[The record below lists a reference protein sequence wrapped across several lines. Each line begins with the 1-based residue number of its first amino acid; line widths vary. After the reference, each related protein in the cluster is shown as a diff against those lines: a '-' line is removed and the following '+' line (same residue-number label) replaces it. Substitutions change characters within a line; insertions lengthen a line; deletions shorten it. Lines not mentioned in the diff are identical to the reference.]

1 MLFISKKQLV
11 PSNANLAML
20 FICKLFQRSL
30 PGGQLKSSGLS
41 TGYVHVKT
49 IAVFGTCVQY
59 LAETLLSKVGR
70 GKRH

>member
-1 MLFISKKQLV
+1 
-11 PSNANLAML
+11 ML

-30 PGGQLKSSGLS
+30 QGGQLKSSGLS

-49 IAVFGTCVQY
+49 IAVFGTCVKY